1 MQSST
6 TKKIICL
13 MPSLEAKFIFSSV
26 TRVLLFRAVLRML
39 LRGIGMEPLQPLAHK
54 GADTHQYRKAL
65 VPQTNGAKL
74 CTKQFLLPGQIARP
88 ILVSG
93 TCSAQQP

>member
-1 MQSST
+1 
-6 TKKIICL
+6 
-13 MPSLEAKFIFSSV
+13 
-26 TRVLLFRAVLRML
+26 ML